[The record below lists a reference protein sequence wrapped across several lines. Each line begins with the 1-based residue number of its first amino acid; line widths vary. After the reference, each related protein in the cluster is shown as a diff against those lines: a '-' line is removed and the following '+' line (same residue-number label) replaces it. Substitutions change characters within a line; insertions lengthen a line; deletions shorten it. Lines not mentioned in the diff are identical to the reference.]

1 MSIRYLRD
9 SAEDLRTT
17 GFALLSHRQLA
28 VEMARREIRDR
39 YVGQSL
45 GSLWAIF
52 HPLFQIGLYVFIFAF
67 VFKVRVGGTAS
78 MPLDYTT
85 YILAGLSP
93 WIAMQESMVK
103 SCLAVTSN
111 SNLVKQV
118 VFPLEVLP
126 FKGVLASMLPQV
138 IGTTVLI
145 VYVLVHHGSL
155 HWTYVLLPLLVGLQ
169 IIWMLGLAYL
179 FSCLGVFIR
188 DLKDVVQ
195 VFSAVGVYLI
205 PAFYLP
211 DMVPNAFR
219 PLLYINPFSYMIWCY
234 QDVVYFGR
242 FEHPYAWAVFGVI
255 SVGTLILGVRMFARL
270 KPTLAGAL

>member
-17 GFALLSHRQLA
+17 AFALLSHRQLA

-85 YILAGLSP
+85 YILAGLIP

-242 FEHPYAWAVFGVI
+242 FEHPYAWAVFGII
-255 SVGTLILGVRMFARL
+255 SVGTLVLGVRMFARL